1 MILLIASGVQA
12 SVYWSTLMSVYLSI
26 VLQCSPD
33 MISVRTLVT
42 NSICVFLV
50 ISATFGG
57 FSTATI
63 IFCVIVF
70 NVPLMNMNRTFTL
83 VIPPFTLFYFVF

>member
-1 MILLIASGVQA
+1 MILVTALGVQT
-12 SVYWSTLMSVYLSI
+12 SMYWSTLMSVYLSI
-26 VLQCSPD
+26 VRHCSPD
-33 MISVRTLVT
+33 MISVRTLVA

-63 IFCVIVF
+63 IFCVIVLS
-70 NVPLMNMNRTFTL
+70 VPGMNMNRTFTL
-83 VIPPFTLFYFVF
+83 VIPPFTLFYFVL